1 MVEQPIGRV
10 IISAMPNMAAR
21 SDSMK
26 LPTAKTL
33 KSEDET

>member
-21 SDSMK
+21 SDSMN
-26 LPTAKTL
+26 LPTAKTF
-33 KSEDET
+33 KSANET